1 MPWRRARFSAELVD
15 DDLIAVTDLRGA
27 KSVAKDIEVVVRRI
41 GEFTDIGKRQI
52 ICGGTNGRWDGVLV
66 INSEFRK
73 FIALGARGCDAAIDD
88 ARALIASRRWK

>member
-1 MPWRRARFSAELVD
+1 MPWHRARFSAELVD

-27 KSVAKDIEVVVRRI
+27 KTIAKDIEVVVRRI

-52 ICGGTNGRWDGVLV
+52 IYRRASGQWDGVLV

-73 FIALGARGCDAAIDD
+73 FIALGARSRDAAIDD
-88 ARALIASRRWK
+88 ARALIAWRRWK